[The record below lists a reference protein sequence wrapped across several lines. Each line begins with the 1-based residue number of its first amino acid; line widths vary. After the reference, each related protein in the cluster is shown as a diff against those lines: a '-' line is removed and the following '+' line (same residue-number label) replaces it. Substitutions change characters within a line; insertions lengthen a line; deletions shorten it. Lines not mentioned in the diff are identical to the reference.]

1 MGSPTCGTWYR
12 PPQSNKVVSEVPSVP
27 SLSRLDPTIS
37 GASAASLLGVCSLAP
52 GVQYLH
58 ALPVFTLPRLQVDDT
73 YVMRTLRGTEAVVP
87 KSLRICGWL
96 WDVDRGGVQS
106 P

>member
-12 PPQSNKVVSEVPSVP
+12 PPQSNKAVSEVPSVP
-27 SLSRLDPTIS
+27 SLIPRLA
-37 GASAASLLGVCSLAP
+37 GLVLQVFLGCVLWHS

-58 ALPVFTLPRLQVDDT
+58 DLPVFTLPRLQVDDT